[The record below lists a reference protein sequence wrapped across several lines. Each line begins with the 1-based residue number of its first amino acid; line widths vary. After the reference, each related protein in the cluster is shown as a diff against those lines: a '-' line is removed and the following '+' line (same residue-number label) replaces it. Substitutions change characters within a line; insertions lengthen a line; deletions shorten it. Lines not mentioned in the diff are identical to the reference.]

1 MIRYRNPV
9 VRGTAPDP
17 SVVRVGADFYLVT
30 SSFELFPGLVI
41 RHSTDLITWTVI
53 GAAVQRSSQVRRDGQ
68 PGAVSLFAPTIRY
81 GDGRFVIACTNV
93 APGQGN
99 FLVTAD
105 DPAGPWSDAI
115 WEDEAGFDPSLLHDD
130 GRWIYTRR
138 SLDPLPDGRLGPVV
152 QAEIDIDSGVLGP
165 LVAVTPDHQGWCSND
180 IEGPHL
186 YRIGDWYYLFAA
198 EGGTWKGHM
207 QTVARSR
214 TPFGPFEPCPDNPV
228 LTHRHR
234 VGHPVQSVGHAELI
248 DTPAGEWWALCL
260 GTRHQ
265 GSGPLTVHHN
275 LGRETFLLP
284 VEWRDGWPVL
294 GAEGRVDLDMAV
306 DREPLPASRSTPS
319 VRDHAA
325 EWRTLGDPGRWL
337 AADAMTVAVPVGLR
351 WDASISDALSRAAPI
366 GARLSAQL
374 EDEHRQVV
382 ELGLPTIGESDAAVG
397 GGFWSDAEHWCA
409 ITVRVMGGD
418 VEVVAELCIDDVRS
432 RETRK
437 MPLTSVSAKVLLE
450 LDARPERYRVAL
462 HDSAGRE
469 LATVRCRARLFSAE
483 ATEWFTGVHLMLVAA
498 APDRASDADGLPVE
512 IVVTVH
518 ESAAVPP
525 LGATDIATA
534 AVAPAL

>member
-17 SVVRVGADFYLVT
+17 SVVRVGGDYFLVT

-99 FLVTAD
+99 FLMTAD
-105 DPAGPWSDAI
+105 DPAGPWSDAV
-115 WEDEAGFDPSLLHDD
+115 WTDEAGFDPSLLHDD

-152 QAEIDIDSGVLGP
+152 QGEIDIDTGALGP
-165 LVAVTPDHQGWCSND
+165 LTALTTDHQGWCSND

-214 TPFGPFEPCPDNPV
+214 EPFGPFEPCPDNPV

-234 VGHPVQSVGHAELI
+234 VGHPIQSVGHAELI
-248 DTPAGEWWALCL
+248 DTPDGDWWALCL

-275 LGRETFLLP
+275 LGRETFLIP
-284 VEWRDGWPVL
+284 VEWRDGWPVI
-294 GAEGRVDLDMAV
+294 GTEGRVDLEMTV
-306 DREPLPASRSTPS
+306 DRAPLSVSPSRPS
-319 VRDHAA
+319 MRDDTA
-325 EWRTLGDPGRWL
+325 EWRTIGDGRRPL
-337 AADAMTVAVPVGLR
+337 AADATSVAVPVGLR
-351 WDASISDALSRAAPI
+351 WDAPLSATHAASVPI
-366 GARLSAQL
+366 GARLSAQV
-374 EDEHRQVV
+374 EDEHRMLVAL
-382 ELGLPTIGESDAAVG
+382 ELSSIVATGAAVG
-397 GGFWSDAEHWCA
+397 GGFWSDAEHWCVV
-409 ITVRVMGGD
+409 TLRVEGAD
-418 VEVVAELCIDDVRS
+418 VEIVAERCIDDVRT
-432 RETRK
+432 RERRSV
-437 MPLTSVSAKVLLE
+437 PLESLTAELLLQ
-450 LDARPERYRVAL
+450 LDGRPDQYRVAL
-462 HDSAGRE
+462 HDSAGTE
-469 LATVRCRARLFSAE
+469 LAALECRARLLSAE

-498 APDRASDADGLPVE
+498 DAPGSSPTAERPQELVVRVRESVAVPHAAESDIA
-512 IVVTVH
+512 
-518 ESAAVPP
+518 SAAV
-525 LGATDIATA
+525 TA
-534 AVAPAL
+534 RA

>member
-17 SVVRVGADFYLVT
+17 SVVRVGGDYFLVT

-41 RHSTDLITWTVI
+41 RHSTDLVTWTVI
-53 GAAVQRSSQVRRDGQ
+53 GAAVQRSAQVRRDGR

-81 GDGRFVIACTNV
+81 SDGRFVIACTNV

-99 FLVTAD
+99 FLLTAD
-105 DPAGPWSDAI
+105 DPTGSWSDAI
-115 WEDEAGFDPSLLHDD
+115 WVDEDGFDPSLLYDD
-130 GRWIYTRR
+130 GRWLYTRR

-152 QAEIDIDSGVLGP
+152 QAEIDIDSGALGP
-165 LVAVTPDHQGWCSND
+165 LVPLTPDHQGWCSND

-214 TPFGPFEPCPDNPV
+214 EPFGPFEPCPDNPV

-248 DTPAGEWWALCL
+248 DTPEGDWWALCL

-306 DREPLPASRSTPS
+306 DREPPPASRSTPGA
-319 VRDHAA
+319 RDHAA
-325 EWRTLGDPGRWL
+325 EWRTIGDGGRPL
-337 AADAMTVAVPVGLR
+337 PADATSVTIPVGLR
-351 WDASISDALSRAAPI
+351 WDEPLTASHTAGVPI
-366 GARLSAQL
+366 GARLRAQL
-374 EDEHRQVV
+374 EDEHRLLV
-382 ELGLPTIGESDAAVG
+382 ELDLSAIVATGAAVG
-397 GGFWSDAEHWCA
+397 GGFWSDAEHWCVVTIRGVGA
-409 ITVRVMGGD
+409 D
-418 VEVVAELCIDDVRS
+418 VEITAERCVDDVRT
-432 RETRK
+432 RETRM
-437 MPLTSVSAKVLLE
+437 MPLPSVSAQVQLE
-450 LDARPERYRVAL
+450 LDARPERYGVAL
-462 HDSAGRE
+462 FDSAGHE
-469 LATVRCRARLFSAE
+469 LARVGCRARLFSAE

-498 APDRASDADGLPVE
+498 APDRASDAHGLPGEV
-512 IVVTVH
+512 VVTVR
-518 ESAAVPP
+518 ESAAVPRS
-525 LGATDIATA
+525 GTTDIATA
-534 AVAPAL
+534 AVASTL